1 QFVGFCV
8 PNVAHVFNYTMS
20 SSIFANVPKGPA
32 IEVFALTQAF
42 KDDANTK
49 KVNLSV
55 GAYRTDVGEPW
66 VLPVVRKT
74 EISIASDDAINHEY
88 LPVTGL
94 DTFTRAATELVL
106 GADSV
111 AIKEKRAFGV
121 QTISGTG
128 ALRVAAD
135 FLLQQLKLNTV
146 YYSNPTW
153 ENHHKIFF
161 DCGFTKLHSYR
172 YWDQDKRQLDLN
184 GMLADLEQAPE
195 GAVVILHA
203 CAHNPTGMDPT
214 HEQWKQIA
222 DLVERK
228 KLFTLFDS
236 AYQGFASGS
245 PDQDAWAIR
254 YFVDRGFELFVCQ
267 SFAKNFGLY
276 CERAG
281 NLTVVQKS
289 GATRDQIHSQLTL
302 IVRGQYSNPPAY
314 GARIVSKVLN
324 TPELRQEWMECIQ
337 SMSSRIR
344 EMRKQL
350 RDKLVAL
357 GTPGNWDHIV
367 NQIGMFSYT
376 GLNESQVAVLIKE
389 YHIYL
394 LRTGRINMCGLNT
407 GNIDYVAKAINA
419 AVTGAP
425 AAVENKL

>member
-1 QFVGFCV
+1 
-8 PNVAHVFNYTMS
+8 MS
-20 SSIFANVPKGPA
+20 STSIFANVPKGPA

-42 KDDANTK
+42 KEDSSNK

-55 GAYRTDVGEPW
+55 GAYRAENGEPW

-74 EISIASDDAINHEY
+74 EIGIAGDTSINHEY

-94 DTFTRAATELVL
+94 DTFTRAATELAL

-111 AIKEKRAFGV
+111 ALKEKRAFGV

-128 ALRVAAD
+128 ALRLAAE
-135 FLLQQLKLNTV
+135 FLLQQLKRNTV

-153 ENHHKIFF
+153 ENHHKIFA
-161 DCGFTKLHSYR
+161 DCGFTNLHSYR
-172 YWDQDKRQLDLN
+172 YWDESKLQLDFN
-184 GMLADLEQAPE
+184 GMLADLEQAPS
-195 GAVVILHA
+195 GAVIILHA

-222 DLVERK
+222 DLMERK
-228 KLFTLFDS
+228 NLFPLLDS
-236 AYQGFASGS
+236 AYQGFASGN

-289 GATRDQIHSQLTL
+289 PSTRDMIHSQLTL
-302 IVRGQYSNPPAY
+302 IIRGIYSNPPAY

-324 TPELRQEWMECIQ
+324 TPELRKEWMECIQ
-337 SMSSRIR
+337 GMSSRIR

-357 GTPGNWDHIV
+357 KTPGNWDHIV
-367 NQIGMFSYT
+367 SQIGMFSYT
-376 GLNESQVAVLIKE
+376 GLNEKQVAVLIKD

-394 LRTGRINMCGLNT
+394 LRTGRINMCGLNSS
-407 GNIDYVAKAINA
+407 NIDYVAKAINS
-419 AVTGAP
+419 AVTGTP
-425 AAVENKL
+425 AAFENKL